1 MKKFKKAVAM
11 IMTLAM
17 TLGVMSFTAL
27 AETSYTVDGST
38 YVNVSAVLTKMEE
51 ENVTSATITLGTD
64 TTEDITIESGM
75 DITLDLNGHKI
86 TNTDGHTITN
96 KGTLTITGDG
106 TVDNVT
112 HAKAA
117 LVNYGTVYITGGTYT
132 RSQEAGSS
140 SSNNGGN
147 SYYTIKNYNQ
157 MTISGDVTIENS
169 GCYSSCVANGYQ
181 NSSDKSAAVAITG
194 DVTPTLTI
202 EDGVKISGGL
212 NTIKNDENAELVING
227 GTFENSSTRGSVIQ
241 NHNIATIT
249 DGTFTATGSA
259 YTVYN
264 CGCVEETAIGEL
276 VIEGGIYTSQS
287 FVLVFV
293 STVNAASAEVTGGT
307 FESSSG
313 KVIGVSSSG
322 YTEGNEI
329 VSGGTYSSSVASFAA
344 DGYYQVA
351 SSDGTTYKYY
361 ESEEKAKAAASDE
374 DIVASVAV
382 LTGGETTYI
391 VTLKANGGTI
401 AGYDDDVEI
410 AYETVAAGNYTLPSI
425 TRSGYTFDG
434 WESSEN
440 SKTYSA
446 GKTYE
451 VTGNVTF
458 TARWTKKSSTTH
470 SSYSLSETTGSSSS
484 SDEDEEDNTTVTT
497 PSTTDTTS
505 TVFVDLSTSHPYYDS
520 IMTAY
525 ENGWMVGVSSDTFAA
540 EGYLTRAMAAKILHN
555 VADNPEATDVALF
568 LDVPSGEWYSE
579 AVAWAYEQGIVV
591 GYDAQTF
598 GPNDYVT
605 VNQFYIMLAK
615 YRGEE
620 VPEYTSNSPY
630 ATRGLIANMI
640 VE

>member
-1 MKKFKKAVAM
+1 
-11 IMTLAM
+11 M

-27 AETSYTVDGST
+27 AETTYTVDGSENT
-38 YVNVSAVLTKMEE
+38 NVSAVLAKMSS
-51 ENVTSATITLGTD
+51 ENVTSATIILDTD
-64 TTEDITIESGM
+64 TTEDIEIPSNME
-75 DITLDLNGHKI
+75 ITLNLNGYKI
-86 TNTDGHTITN
+86 TNYSSHTITN
-96 KGTLTITGDG
+96 YGTLTITGSG

-117 LVNYGTVYITGGTYT
+117 LVNYGTVYVYGGTYT
-132 RSQEAGSS
+132 RSLEAGSS
-140 SSNNGGN
+140 SKNNGGN

-157 MTISGDVTIENS
+157 MTISGDVTIKNS

-181 NSSDKSAAVAITG
+181 NSSDKAAAVAITG
-194 DVTPTLTI
+194 SVTPTLTI
-202 EDGVKISGGL
+202 EDGVTISGGI
-212 NTIKNDENAELVING
+212 NTVKNDDNAVLVING
-227 GTFENSSTRGSVIQ
+227 GTFTNENQGVIQ
-241 NHNIATIT
+241 NHSTATIKG
-249 DGTFTATGSA
+249 GTFEASENA
-259 YTVYN
+259 SWTVYN
-264 CGCVEETAIGEL
+264 CGCDSTSDVGVLT
-276 VIEGGIYTSQS
+276 IEGGTYTSDS
-287 FVLVFV
+287 YVLVLV
-293 STVNAASAEVTGGT
+293 STANTAVVSISGGT
-307 FESSSG
+307 FESSSSS
-313 KVIGVSSSG
+313 VIGVG
-322 YTEGNEI
+322 ELYTDDAEI
-329 VSGGTYSSSVASFAA
+329 TGGTYSSSVASFAA

-361 ESEEKAKAAASDE
+361 ESEEAAKAAASDE
-374 DIVASVAV
+374 DIVASVEV
-382 LTGGETTYI
+382 LTSGETTYT

-401 AGYDDDVEI
+401 AKYDDDVEI
-410 AYETVAAGNYTLPSI
+410 AYETVAAGDYTLPTA

-434 WESSEN
+434 WKTG
-440 SKTYSA
+440 SKTYKA
-446 GKTYE
+446 GSEYE

-458 TARWTKKSSTTH
+458 TAQWTKKTTS

-505 TVFVDLSTSHPYYDS
+505 SVFADLSTSHPYYDS

-525 ENGWMVGVSSDTFAA
+525 ENGWMVGVSSDTLAA

-579 AVAWAYEQGIVV
+579 AIAWAYEQGIVV

-605 VNQFYIMLAK
+605 VNQFCIMLAK

-640 VE
+640 VG